1 MQKAFKE
8 LRPEDLGT
16 VGTGPTPAQAH
27 LPGSMLSA
35 EDLGTGPTPAQA
47 RLPGS
52 TLSAPEDSQRGAE
65 SCLQGHFP
73 GSPAP
78 PPASH
83 LKTNFPRP
91 RFPAP
96 SANGLEHWHPPRSGL
111 RMAATGVPL
120 TAPLAV
126 GDSGTIRESERSP
139 DETDAAARQTPGR
152 ASDTR
157 AGGSPRLGELLQTGG
172 HGRLP
177 QPRPPG
183 RPLQSSVVF
192 FAAFSRV

>member
-1 MQKAFKE
+1 M
-8 LRPEDLGT
+8 
-16 VGTGPTPAQAH
+16 GTGPTPAQAH

-47 RLPGS
+47 HLPGS

-96 SANGLEHWHPPRSGL
+96 LSANGLEHWHPPRSGL
-111 RMAATGVPL
+111 RIAATGVPL

-126 GDSGTIRESERSP
+126 GDSGTLRGSERSP
-139 DETDAAARQTPGR
+139 DETDAAARQTLGR

-157 AGGSPRLGELLQTGG
+157 AALRVSGSFYRPAGTR
-172 HGRLP
+172 P
-177 QPRPPG
+177 APPAPPPG
-183 RPLQSSVVF
+183 PPSPVLRRVLRSLQQGLSCFPNRFSVHLLH
-192 FAAFSRV
+192 